1 MYKQLL
7 LYRLNRSLANDGDG
21 VTGAARCQLNPFF
34 AIVNIYVLC
43 AATYK
48 DCHTEKCCQDKLHFE
63 LKHGLF

>member
-1 MYKQLL
+1 MI
-7 LYRLNRSLANDGDG
+7 YRLNRSLANDGDS

-34 AIVNIYVLC
+34 AIVNIHVLC

-48 DCHTEKCCQDKLHFE
+48 DCHTEKCRQDKLHFE